1 MAVFVLCVKRS
12 VTRLTHMLRVFAEK
26 SVKVDGSVGEPPE
39 LDFDAGQQRDQ
50 AGHGAQLYGHRAL
63 WGVQDIVKEPVL
75 LVP

>member
-1 MAVFVLCVKRS
+1 
-12 VTRLTHMLRVFAEK
+12 MLRVFAEK